1 MEEQDGDVEMSSSLG
16 CSDHEIGKCEILN
29 TVRKES
35 SRGQTLVFRRSG
47 QKQVGGISGKAALKD
62 KVAQESWQ
70 AFQDH
75 MPQAQEDK

>member
-35 SRGQTLVFRRSG
+35 SRGQ
-47 QKQVGGISGKAALKD
+47 KQVGGIPGKAALKD